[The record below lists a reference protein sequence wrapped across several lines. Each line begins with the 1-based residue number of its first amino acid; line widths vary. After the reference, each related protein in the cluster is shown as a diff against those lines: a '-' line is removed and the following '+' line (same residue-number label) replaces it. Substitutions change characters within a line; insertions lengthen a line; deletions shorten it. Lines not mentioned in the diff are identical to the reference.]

1 MEHEGQKEISVGLCF
16 VALEA
21 CRTEGIRGG
30 IEFIGREPRSCCELP
45 MMKFK
50 NNAKQCSDG
59 NHQLRFQIKN
69 IPSLSICGAIN

>member
-1 MEHEGQKEISVGLCF
+1 MEHEGQKKMSVGLF
-16 VALEA
+16 LVALEV

-50 NNAKQCSDG
+50 SNAKKCSDG
-59 NHQLRFQIKN
+59 NHQNLDFRLKIFLAQAFVV
-69 IPSLSICGAIN
+69 L

>member
-1 MEHEGQKEISVGLCF
+1 MEHEGQKKMSVGLLL
-16 VALEA
+16 VALEV

-45 MMKFK
+45 MKFK

-59 NHQLRFQIKN
+59 NHQNSDFRLKIFLAQAFVA
-69 IPSLSICGAIN
+69 L